1 MFWRIAVERATQWAT
16 LGLLR
21 NNTLDARLKCDCE
34 NVSYDMEFIEIVE
47 REWYDCC
54 SSRHGVSG
62 PIIPTVRLL
71 QLDGYVSRGRSY
83 IYVYVY
89 ILDCCSSMDN
99 LGAGLLSTWIRKIF
113 LEISQPNGQSELCDL
128 RVRTFTIL
136 LQFLQ
141 PKNLYVLSLSYELLF
156 VTLA

>member
-1 MFWRIAVERATQWAT
+1 MNCV
-16 LGLLR
+16 
-21 NNTLDARLKCDCE
+21 
-34 NVSYDMEFIEIVE
+34 MEFIIEICGE
-47 REWYDCC
+47 RVVYCC

-99 LGAGLLSTWIRKIF
+99 LGAGLLSTWIREIF
-113 LEISQPNGQSELCDL
+113 W
-128 RVRTFTIL
+128 
-136 LQFLQ
+136 
-141 PKNLYVLSLSYELLF
+141 K
-156 VTLA
+156 